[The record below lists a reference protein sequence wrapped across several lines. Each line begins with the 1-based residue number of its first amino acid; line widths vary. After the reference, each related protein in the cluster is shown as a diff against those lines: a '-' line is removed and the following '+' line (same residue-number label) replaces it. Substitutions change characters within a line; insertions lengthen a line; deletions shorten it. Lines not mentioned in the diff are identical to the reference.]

1 MTNMPLERRHGRGE
15 RSARVLDLPPP
26 FRLVALREAG
36 DAVAHASTHAGEL
49 GAGTLVFVGRF
60 DLAEFA
66 VVLEPEEPLAGS
78 RRVFYAGMVALA
90 DALAALA
97 PPETPIAIDWPD
109 ALYIDG
115 GLVGGG
121 RLAWPERT
129 AESAVPEW
137 LVFGAAI
144 RIVSMSRDGP
154 GLHPLSTALADE
166 GFGDVGA
173 ERLVEGFARHL
184 MVALDRWQ
192 EGDFTPIAADYL
204 ARLRPGR
211 GVRHSLAANGDLL
224 IARARQPAATRQ
236 LRPALETPSWL
247 DPQTGGP
254 RR

>member
-1 MTNMPLERRHGRGE
+1 MTKMATERRIGKGE
-15 RSARVLDLPPP
+15 RLGRALDLPPP

-36 DAVAHASTHAGEL
+36 DAVAHASAQALEL

-66 VVLEPEEPLAGS
+66 VVLEPEEPLAAA
-78 RRVFYAGMVALA
+78 RRVFYAGMIALV

-109 ALYIDG
+109 GVAIDG
-115 GLVGGG
+115 GLAGGG
-121 RLAWPERT
+121 RLLWPDT
-129 AESAVPEW
+129 AEGAVPDW

-154 GLHPLSTALADE
+154 ALHKLSTALADE
-166 GFGDVGA
+166 GFGDIGA
-173 ERLVEGFARHL
+173 ERIAEGFARYL

-192 EGDFTPIAADYL
+192 EGGFAPL
-204 ARLRPGR
+204 AREYLVKLRPEP
-211 GVRHSLAANGDLL
+211 GVRRSLAANGDLL
-224 IARARQPAATRQ
+224 IESAGRPAESRQLQPALQ
-236 LRPALETPSWL
+236 SPSWL

-254 RR
+254 RL

>member
-1 MTNMPLERRHGRGE
+1 MANIPLVRRTGMHERPGR
-15 RSARVLDLPPP
+15 ALDLPPP

-36 DAVAHASTHAGEL
+36 DAVAQASANAGEF

-66 VVLEPEEPLAGS
+66 VVLEPEEPLAAA

-97 PPETPIAIDWPD
+97 PPETPIAIEWPD
-109 ALYIDG
+109 AVRIDG

-121 RLAWPERT
+121 RLGWPDQT
-129 AESAVPEW
+129 AESVVPAW

-144 RIVSMSRDGP
+144 RIVSLSRDV
-154 GLHPLSTALADE
+154 HPLSTALADE

-192 EGDFTPIAADYL
+192 EAGFAPIATDYL
-204 ARLRPGR
+204 AKLRPER
-211 GVRHSLAANGDLL
+211 GVRRSLEDCGDLL
-224 IARARQPAATRQ
+224 IEGTGRPGVIRQ
-236 LRPALETPSWL
+236 LRPALESPSWL

-254 RR
+254 RL

>member
-1 MTNMPLERRHGRGE
+1 MANIPLIRRNGMREG
-15 RSARVLDLPPP
+15 SARALDLPPP

-36 DAVAHASTHAGEL
+36 DAALHASRHAGEL

-66 VVLEPEEPLAGS
+66 VVLEPEEPLAAA
-78 RRVFYAGMVALA
+78 RPVFYAGMTALA

-109 ALYIDG
+109 AVAIDG

-121 RLAWPERT
+121 RLAWPEEA

-144 RIVSMSRDGP
+144 RIVSMGRDGP

-166 GFGDVGA
+166 GFGEIGA

-192 EGDFTPIAADYL
+192 EGAFAPLAAEYL
-204 ARLRPGR
+204 AKLRPEPGAR
-211 GVRHSLAANGDLL
+211 RSIEAKGDLL
-224 IARARQPAATRQ
+224 IERIGKPAERRQ
-236 LRPALETPSWL
+236 LRLALAAPSWL

-254 RR
+254 RL